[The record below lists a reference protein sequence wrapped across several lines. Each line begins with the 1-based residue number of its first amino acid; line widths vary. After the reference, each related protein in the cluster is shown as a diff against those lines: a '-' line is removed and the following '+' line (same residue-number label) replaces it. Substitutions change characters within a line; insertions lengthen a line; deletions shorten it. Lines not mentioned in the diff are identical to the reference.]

1 MLEVTEKFSD
11 GEIFEITD
19 KEQNIIAVA
28 RAKTSS
34 QKMIENLKQHNLEI
48 ANASDIVIL

>member
-1 MLEVTEKFSD
+1 MIEKFSD

-19 KEQNIIAVA
+19 DQLNIVAVA

-34 QKMIENLKQHNLEI
+34 EAIVKDSKQHNLEI